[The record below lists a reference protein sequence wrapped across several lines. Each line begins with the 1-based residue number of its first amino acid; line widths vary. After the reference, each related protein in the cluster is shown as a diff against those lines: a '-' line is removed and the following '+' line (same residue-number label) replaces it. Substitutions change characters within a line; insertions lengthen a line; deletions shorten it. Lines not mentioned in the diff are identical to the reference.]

1 MQAAVTV
8 LYVLT
13 KHVKVSCEKKLLH
26 KGHKYWFSLERK
38 KYNNICIL
46 FIYMNVCTG
55 QSQRYRILLW
65 KSFFFFFYI
74 SPENINN
81 PSYHTLLKGKKTPN
95 CDYYR
100 RFVHMTDNIT
110 EPYVERLDN
119 LVIAMFV

>member
-1 MQAAVTV
+1 M
-8 LYVLT
+8 YVLA
-13 KHVKVSCEKKLLH
+13 
-26 KGHKYWFSLERK
+26 SLGDIV
-38 KYNNICIL
+38 YCYGNL
-46 FIYMNVCTG
+46 
-55 QSQRYRILLW
+55 
-65 KSFFFFFYI
+65 FYI

-81 PSYHTLLKGKKTPN
+81 SSYHTLLKGKKTSN

>member
-1 MQAAVTV
+1 M
-8 LYVLT
+8 YVLA
-13 KHVKVSCEKKLLH
+13 
-26 KGHKYWFSLERK
+26 SLRDIV
-38 KYNNICIL
+38 YCYGNL
-46 FIYMNVCTG
+46 
-55 QSQRYRILLW
+55 
-65 KSFFFFFYI
+65 FFFFFYI